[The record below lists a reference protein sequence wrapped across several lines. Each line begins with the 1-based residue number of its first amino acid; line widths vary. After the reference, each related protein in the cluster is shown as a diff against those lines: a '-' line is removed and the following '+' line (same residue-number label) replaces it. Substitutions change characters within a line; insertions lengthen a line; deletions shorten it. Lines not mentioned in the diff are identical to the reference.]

1 MLHSDK
7 REQNKSYLYLLSMN
21 NKTVIK
27 NRKTFN
33 KEKIVLG
40 KIGVEDFHD
49 KRRKFKQ
56 IEIFSRFLCV
66 HSDLRVKI

>member
-1 MLHSDK
+1 
-7 REQNKSYLYLLSMN
+7 MN